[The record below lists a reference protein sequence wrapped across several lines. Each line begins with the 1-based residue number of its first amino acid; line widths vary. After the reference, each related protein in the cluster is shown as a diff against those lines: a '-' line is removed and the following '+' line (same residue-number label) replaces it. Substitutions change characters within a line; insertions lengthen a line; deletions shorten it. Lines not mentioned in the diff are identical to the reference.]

1 MKLFCILLSP
11 DATQERIDETW
22 NSLNALPY
30 VFVNTAILLPGAY
43 AINVAVD
50 SDNYV
55 EFIEYLI
62 ANDLMY
68 MRFNTI
74 ADVTSIY
81 SFVSMCTRRNHQ
93 SMSWLAY
100 TDNSC
105 YLVFK
110 GARLVALM
118 GLGRSVVYNS
128 DILLYP
134 IVDAEFRFEHL
145 TEFLLH
151 QACSVIN
158 NQSHVF
164 LTPDNLWDPSMEK
177 LLQRFETLPKGILIN
192 VRDCSDPQCSQC
204 TCPLCIL
211 CAANVKLLIY

>member
-1 MKLFCILLSP
+1 MRLFCVLMPPDTTKENADKVWDELS
-11 DATQERIDETW
+11 
-22 NSLNALPY
+22 SLSYTFA
-30 VFVNTAILLPGAY
+30 NTAILLPGAY

-50 SDNYV
+50 SDHYA

-68 MRFNTI
+68 MRFNTV

-105 YLVFK
+105 YLIFK

-118 GLGRSVVYNS
+118 GLGHSIVYNS

-158 NQSHVF
+158 NQSPVF

-177 LLQRFETLPKGILIN
+177 LLQRFETLPKGILIS
-192 VRDCSDPQCSQC
+192 VRDCPDQQCSQC